1 MKQQPRKINACG
13 SKEELIK
20 ILKEEL
26 KKEGREGVIYI
37 DFSSEKGWRDPAG
50 WDRPGYFPFDT
61 RGWGTKAIDE
71 TLKMLGD
78 LYFDKDTGKRN
89 DRVMG
94 IIIE

>member
-1 MKQQPRKINACG
+1 MKQESRKINACG

-20 ILKEEL
+20 TIREEL

-37 DFSSEKGWRDPAG
+37 DFSNEKGWRDPTG

-61 RGWGTKAIDE
+61 RGWGKKAIDE
-71 TLKMLGD
+71 TLEMLGN
-78 LYFDKDTGKRN
+78 LYFDKNTGKRN
-89 DRVMG
+89 DRIMG